1 MENNKKLRIGLFTDV
16 YYPFISGVVVAVDTL
31 RKALEEQGHTVYI
44 ITMNTDLKT
53 RRYIKKNNVLQIP
66 GLPIGVMD
74 FSVRVSYPYKAVKYI
89 KDLNLDIIHSHTEF
103 SMGLF
108 AKSMAKKLGIP
119 MVQTFHTLY
128 EDAIDYV
135 TKGYFPNTSR
145 NILKVYMKKY
155 FSKTI
160 SDIIVPTNKTKDF
173 LKQRYHLKQNIH
185 IIPNGIDTEK
195 FYESNVSKNEIKK
208 LRKKYGIDEDSF
220 VVSWIGRLGY
230 EKRVNYLI
238 DGFKNVIKDK
248 KNAKLLIVGTGPEE
262 DNLKEL
268 VNDLELNNYVIFTGK
283 VSYDEIYKYYNLSN
297 VIASASHFETQG
309 LTLIEAFSASRP
321 VVVVHDKSFTPI
333 VKNGFN
339 GMIFKNKH
347 EYAKAI
353 EYLIDNK
360 DIYEEMKKNSFIFS
374 KNFSL
379 QNFACKVIYVYE
391 KALDNYTTNNN
402 NDKSKYKIFKR

>member
-145 NILKVYMKKY
+145 NILKVYMKKF
-155 FSKTI
+155 FSPTI

-195 FYESNVSKNEIKK
+195 FYESNVNKNEIKK

-238 DGFKNVIKDK
+238 DGFKQVIKDK

-268 VNDLELNNYVIFTGK
+268 VKDLDLSDYVIFTGK

-347 EYAKAI
+347 EYARAI
-353 EYLIDNK
+353 EYLIDNPK
-360 DIYEEMKKNSFIFS
+360 QYEEMKKNAFMFS
-374 KNFSL
+374 KKFSL

-391 KALDNYTTNNN
+391 KALDNYSTYYNNN
-402 NDKSKYKIFKR
+402 KSKYKIFNR

>member
-1 MENNKKLRIGLFTDV
+1 MENNKKLRIGLFTDI

-44 ITMNTDLKT
+44 ITLNSDFKSHK
-53 RRYIKKNNVLQIP
+53 YIKKNNILEIP
-66 GLPIGVMD
+66 GVPIGVMD
-74 FSVRVSYPYKAVKYI
+74 FSVRVSYPYKAVQYI

-108 AKSMAKKLGIP
+108 AKSMAKKLNIP

-128 EDAIDYV
+128 EDAIDYI
-135 TKGYFPNTSR
+135 TRGYFPNTSR

-155 FSKTI
+155 FSPTI
-160 SDIIVPTNKTKDF
+160 SDIIVPTDKTKNF

-195 FYESNVSKNEIKK
+195 FNESNVNKAEIKK
-208 LRKKYGIDEDSF
+208 LRKKYGIKDDDF

-230 EKRVNYLI
+230 EKRINYLI
-238 DGFKNVIKDK
+238 DGFKSIAEKRCD
-248 KNAKLLIVGTGPEE
+248 AKLLIVGTGPEE
-262 DNLKEL
+262 ENLKEL
-268 VNDLELNNYVIFTGK
+268 VNDLELNDYVIFTGK

-297 VIASASHFETQG
+297 VVASASHFETQG
-309 LTLIEAFSASRP
+309 LTLVEAFSSSRP

-339 GMIFKNKH
+339 GMIFKNKS

-353 EYLIDNK
+353 EYLMDNK
-360 DIYEEMKKNSFIFS
+360 NIYEEMKKNAFDFS
-374 KNFSL
+374 KSFSL
-379 QNFACKVIYVYE
+379 KSFASKIIYIYNN
-391 KALDNYTTNNN
+391 ALDNYTTKSNNN
-402 NDKSKYKIFKR
+402 KSKYKIFKR